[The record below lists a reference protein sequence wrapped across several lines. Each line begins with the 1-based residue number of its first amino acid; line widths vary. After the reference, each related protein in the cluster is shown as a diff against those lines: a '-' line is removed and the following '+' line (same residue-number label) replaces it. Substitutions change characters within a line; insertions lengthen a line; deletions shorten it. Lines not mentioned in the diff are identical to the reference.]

1 MNITKKLPV
10 TVLSGFLGAGK
21 TTLLNHVLHNKEGLK
36 VAVIVNDM
44 SEVNVDAE
52 LVKSENTLSRTEEK
66 LVEMSNGC
74 ICCTLREDLMIEVER
89 LAKEDRFDYLLIES
103 TGISEPVPVAQTFS
117 FVDEENGIDLSKFSY
132 VDTMVTVVDAFNF
145 FKDFGSP
152 ETLMDRK
159 LTDIEGDYRTIV
171 NLLTDQIEFANV
183 IILNKKDLVSE
194 EHIGVLKAAIHKLN
208 PSAKIIESSFSKVDP
223 KKILNT
229 GLFNFEEAEQSAGWI
244 EELNKDEHTPE
255 TEEYGISS
263 FVYRSQKPFD
273 PARFWYYVQHH
284 FPSTIIRSKGL
295 FWLASRPEQALIWGQ
310 AGGSL
315 RADSAGVWW
324 SSMPFE
330 KRIRYMAFV
339 ENQKQIEA
347 GWNETF
353 GDRKNEIVFIGQD
366 MDETAIKSALEAC
379 LATED
384 ELATQK
390 WKHGNRATRMNGQCS
405 GLMFIN
411 LKKSLVS
418 IRRYL
423 LKHPGESYN
432 YYHLAGCLRFQRIIV
447 KLDLQLLQLSSF
459 RTDGPIQL
467 ALQFL

>member
-1 MNITKKLPV
+1 MDTKLPV

-74 ICCTLREDLMIEVER
+74 ICCTLREDLMVEVER
-89 LAKEDRFDYLLIES
+89 LAKENRFDYLLIES

-117 FVDEENGIDLSKFSY
+117 FVDEENDIDLSRFSY

-152 ETLMDRK
+152 ETLMDRE

-183 IILNKKDLVSE
+183 IILNKTDLVTK
-194 EHIGVLKAAIHKLN
+194 EHLEVLKATIHKLN
-208 PSAKIIESSFSKVDP
+208 PSARILESSFSKVQP
-223 KKILNT
+223 KEILNT
-229 GLFNFEEAEQSAGWI
+229 GLFDFEEAEQSAGWI
-244 EELNKDEHTPE
+244 EELNKSEHTPE

-263 FVYRSQKPFD
+263 FVYRSKKPFD
-273 PARFWYYVQHH
+273 PERFWSYVRYK
-284 FPSTIIRSKGL
+284 FPSSIIRSKGL
-295 FWLASRPEQALIWGQ
+295 FWVASRPEQALVWSQ

-315 RADSAGVWW
+315 KADSAGVWW

-330 KRIRYMAFV
+330 ERIQFLAFV
-339 ENQKQIEA
+339 ENQTHIET
-347 GWNETF
+347 GWDKDF
-353 GDRKNEIVFIGQD
+353 GDRKNEIVFIGQE
-366 MDETAIKSALEAC
+366 MDEELIRAELDAC
-379 LATED
+379 LSTEV
-384 ELATQK
+384 ELETQK
-390 WKHGNRATRMNGQCS
+390 WKDGYDDNWPVQRA
-405 GLMFIN
+405 
-411 LKKSLVS
+411 
-418 IRRYL
+418 Y
-423 LKHPGESYN
+423 
-432 YYHLAGCLRFQRIIV
+432 FQ
-447 KLDLQLLQLSSF
+447 
-459 RTDGPIQL
+459 
-467 ALQFL
+467 